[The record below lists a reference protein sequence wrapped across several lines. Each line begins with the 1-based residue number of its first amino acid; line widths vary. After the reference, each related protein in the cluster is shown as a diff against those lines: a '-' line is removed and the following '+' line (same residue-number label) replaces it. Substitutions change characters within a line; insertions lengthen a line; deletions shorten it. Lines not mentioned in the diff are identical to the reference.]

1 MKGSRFARH
10 GAMAGFA
17 AAGFVLCMATA
28 GHASEPDV
36 EQTRRIMRE
45 VFDALHRLLPASLD
59 KERFEDESLQPEL
72 RDAIATLARNAGALA
87 RHGAGGDESFAF
99 LSRTLARDANEIQRR
114 FAAGRLEETRFLLN
128 HITED
133 CVACHSRLPDPG
145 DAPLSARF
153 MDEKAVRALPL
164 DEQAQLAMA
173 TRQFERA
180 LTAYETMLASPEF
193 DAGSIDLLGELDD
206 YIEVCLRVKGDFE
219 RPARKLEAFR
229 QRDDVRPM
237 LRKELDQWIADL
249 RALGARA
256 PIEGFEAGR
265 KLVKEAEAEA
275 GGRDVR
281 ALHVRYHAAAG
292 ILHRYLSTLP
302 TGDPRAAEA
311 YYWLGVTEARV
322 GRSYWL
328 SETEHYLEAAIR
340 LAPSEPIAL
349 DAYAFLEEF
358 VTLGYTGSSGEH
370 VPADVQAWLEE
381 LSRLILVA
389 TGDDPA

>member
-1 MKGSRFARH
+1 MKGSRAARH
-10 GAMAGFA
+10 GAIACFA
-17 AAGFVLCMATA
+17 AAALVLGLATA
-28 GHASEPDV
+28 GSASEPDV

-59 KERFEDESLQPEL
+59 EDRFADEALQPEL

-99 LSRTLARDANEIQRR
+99 LSRTLARDANEIERR

-153 MDEKAVRALPL
+153 MDENAVRALPL
-164 DEQAQLAMA
+164 AEQAQLAMA

-180 LTAYETMLASPEF
+180 LAAYETMLASPGF

-206 YIEVCLRVKGDFE
+206 YLEVCLRVKGDFE

-229 QRDDVRPM
+229 QRDDVRTT
-237 LRKELDQWIADL
+237 LRKEIDQWITDL

-275 GGRDVR
+275 GGRDTR

-302 TGDPRAAEA
+302 TGDRRAAEA
-311 YYWLGVTEARV
+311 YYWLGLIESRV

-340 LAPSEPIAL
+340 LAPGDPIAL

-370 VPADVQAWLEE
+370 VPEDVQAWLE
-381 LSRLILVA
+381 
-389 TGDDPA
+389 